1 MARCPTKAVSAEPSG
16 AGPSGTDLAEEPVR
30 RELTD
35 LRLAPVAAVGWAGV
49 WLGTSGQH
57 WWLPAGTAAT
67 LVLITGARLLRSW
80 LVLATALML
89 AGTLII
95 GWSQLAGLERS
106 AVARLAGSEA
116 IVRAEL
122 RLTDDPSVKPAQG
135 IRPAYLTVRANVL
148 MVTGRG
154 KSWRER
160 APVLLTA
167 SGDEVPIWRDITAG
181 TLVRTTLRLEEAD
194 PGSDFAAVARADES
208 PTLLDPPGPADR
220 GVERVRAGL
229 RAAVSDGSP
238 EARALVPS
246 LVLGDTSGITDKITA
261 DFLSTGLTHLTA
273 VSGANLAFML
283 AFLLVLARWIGV
295 RGWWLRVIGLA
306 GVIMFVALCRTQPSV
321 LRAAAMGLVA
331 LAALGMSGRAAGM
344 RSLFVATI
352 VLTAADPWLGR
363 SLGFA
368 LSVVASGGIVWW
380 ARRWAA
386 VMQRWL
392 PPAVCE
398 AIAVPLSAHLATL
411 PIATTISGQVSMIG
425 IVTNAAAEPFVG
437 PATILGFSA
446 AGLSVISP
454 FLAGLVGRLACWSA
468 QPVLWT
474 AHIGA
479 ALPGA
484 SWTWPAGAVPIAL
497 LAATCLALALAMP
510 YVLGK
515 PWLAAGLALLMIIGI
530 IRAPAQP
537 GWPPKNWLLVVCD
550 IGQGDGMAISTGRGR
565 AIVVD
570 SGPDPKPMRT
580 CLDQL
585 GVREVPLLIFTH
597 YHSDHVGGMSGVL
610 AGRRVDR
617 IWASPYESPP
627 GGSDEVHAAAFRLH
641 IPITVPPVG
650 TVAQIGPAHLQV
662 LGPVDR
668 QPTPLVAEEG
678 QSSMENNLSI
688 ATMVAIDG
696 ERLLLTGDEEPE
708 EQGQVLASG
717 ADLHAD
723 VLKVPHHGS
732 SRQDPAFIAAT
743 HAKLAIASAGLHN
756 DYGHPAPKTVHLLQ
770 SDGMTTLCTCWSG
783 SIAVI
788 KKATGIG
795 VVTQHLMTR

>member
-1 MARCPTKAVSAEPSG
+1 MASKLVEPAAS
-16 AGPSGTDLAEEPVR
+16 EPDQPDKPVT

-35 LRLAPVAAVGWAGV
+35 LRLAPIAAVGWAGAWV
-49 WLGTSGQH
+49 GTSGQH
-57 WWLPAGTAAT
+57 WWLPVGAAAT
-67 LVLITGARLLRSW
+67 LALILGALLLRSW
-80 LVLATALML
+80 LVLAAALML
-89 AGTLII
+89 AGTLVI
-95 GWSQLAGLERS
+95 GWSQLASLERS
-106 AVARLAGSEA
+106 ASARLAGSNA
-116 IVRAEL
+116 IARAEL
-122 RLTDDPSVKPAQG
+122 RLTDDPSVKPAEG
-135 IRPAYLTVRANVL
+135 IRPAYLTVRATVL
-148 MVTGRG
+148 TITGRG
-154 KSWRER
+154 RSWRER

-167 SGDEVPIWRDITAG
+167 SGDEVPIWRKVTAG
-181 TLVRTTLRLEEAD
+181 TLVRSTLRLEAAD
-194 PGSDFAAVARADES
+194 PGSDFAAVARADGA
-208 PTLLDPPGPADR
+208 PTVLNPPGPADR

-229 RAAVSDGSP
+229 RAAVSHGSP

-246 LVLGDTSGITDKITA
+246 LVLGDTSGITTKITA
-261 DFLSTGLTHLTA
+261 DFLTTGLTHLTA

-283 AFLLVLARWIGV
+283 AFLLVVARWTGV

-306 GVIMFVALCRTQPSV
+306 GVIMFVALCRTEPSV

-352 VLTAADPWLGR
+352 LLTAADPWLGR

-386 VMQRWL
+386 VLHGWL
-392 PPAVCE
+392 PPAVAE
-398 AIAVPLSAHLATL
+398 AVAVPLSAHLATL
-411 PIATTISGQVSMIG
+411 PIATAISGQVSMIG

-446 AGLSVISP
+446 AGLSVVSP
-454 FLAGLVGRLACWSA
+454 FLAGLAGRLACWSA

-474 AHIGA
+474 AHLGA

-484 SWTWPAGAVPIAL
+484 SWIWPAGLVPIGL
-497 LAATCLALALAMP
+497 LAAGCLTLALAMP
-510 YVLGK
+510 YVLRK

-530 IRAPAQP
+530 VRAPAQP

-550 IGQGDGMAISTGRGR
+550 IGQGDGMAISTGRGQ

-570 SGPDPKPMRT
+570 SGPDPKPMRI

-597 YHSDHVGGMSGVL
+597 YHEDHVGGLSGVL
-610 AGRRVDR
+610 AGRRVER
-617 IWASPYESPP
+617 IWASPYESPA
-627 GGSDEVHAAAFRLH
+627 GGAAAVHAAASRLH

-650 TVAQIGPAHLQV
+650 TVDQIGPARLQV

-688 ATMVAIDG
+688 ATMVTIDG

-717 ADLHAD
+717 ADLRAD

-743 HAKLAIASAGLHN
+743 HAKVAIASAGLHN
-756 DYGHPAPKTVHLLQ
+756 DYGHPAPKTMQLLR
-770 SDGMTTLCTCWSG
+770 SDGMTALCTCWSG
-783 SIAVI
+783 SVAVV
-788 KKATGIG
+788 KKAVGIG
-795 VVTQHLMTR
+795 VVTQHPVTK